1 MAPRGEILFGV
12 AGWSY
17 PDWKGIVYPANCKDT
32 LRAVAA
38 KVQLIEINNTFYRPP
53 SAKNCASWVERT
65 GDLGTL
71 FTAKLPHECTHE
83 RVDDEKLFAEVREGF
98 APLLDS
104 GRCLGLLA
112 QYNHELV
119 FGAAGVEHVAR
130 LAQHFGQDTQL
141 FVEVR
146 HRSWNQDNAIDAL
159 RGLGV
164 SVLALDYPGMASGFS
179 RDVPAA
185 YGNHH
190 VAYFRLHGRNPA
202 WFQKGAGRDQVYDWR
217 YSSRE
222 VTEIA
227 QRAQRL
233 ADGAT
238 RTLVVANNH
247 FHGKAM
253 ILIDELLQWYR
264 GQTGGA
270 PAAPPASG

>member
-1 MAPRGEILFGV
+1 MTVRGEILFGV

-38 KVQLIEINNTFYRPP
+38 QVQLIEINNTFYRPP
-53 SAKNCASWVERT
+53 SAKNCASWIERT
-65 GDLGTL
+65 RDLGTF

-83 RVDDEKLFAEVREGF
+83 RVDDVAFFAEVRAGF

-119 FGAAGVEHVAR
+119 FGPAGIEHVAR
-130 LAQHFGQDTQL
+130 LAQHFGGDTQL

-146 HRSWNQDNAIDAL
+146 HRSWNQDLALDAL

-164 SVLALDYPGMASGFS
+164 SVLALDYPGAASGFA

-185 YGNHH
+185 NGAHQL
-190 VAYFRLHGRNPA
+190 AYYRLHGRNPA

-217 YSSRE
+217 YSSTE
-222 VTEIA
+222 VAEIA
-227 QRAQRL
+227 QRAARL
-233 ADGAT
+233 AGGAA

-253 ILIDELLQWYR
+253 ALIEELLAWYR
-264 GQTGGA
+264 GQAGAPPVATGG
-270 PAAPPASG
+270 P